1 MNWYKTVANAERC
14 WINVQATQSEGQ
26 PVERAAAWCSMIGV
40 PYFRLSPQ
48 LSEDVPLDCK
58 DNAMLINMLWETH
71 CYINDHLDRVV
82 QLVSLLG
89 P

>member
-1 MNWYKTVANAERC
+1 
-14 WINVQATQSEGQ
+14 
-26 PVERAAAWCSMIGV
+26 MIGV
-40 PYFRLSPQ
+40 PYFRFSPQ
-48 LSEDVPLDCK
+48 LSEDVPLDCT
-58 DNAMLINMLWETH
+58 DNAILINMLWETH